1 MSWVLNTAANATS
14 TEIYGTRAGA
24 KLDPLTLFYDENGR
38 MVNKMQQ
45 VPEYPYPRM
54 HALAIRHFLDCLAE
68 GREPITPASYGVRIM
83 TILDAIYA
91 SAESGQAVTLD
102 PAVV

>member
-1 MSWVLNTAANATS
+1 MHITC
-14 TEIYGTRAGA
+14 
-24 KLDPLTLFYDENGR
+24 
-38 MVNKMQQ
+38 MVNKMPQ

-91 SAESGQAVTLD
+91 LALAQSPGIVPKSAWKGTDLSTRAVAEAD
-102 PAVV
+102 PLCRERQLAYLEQPL